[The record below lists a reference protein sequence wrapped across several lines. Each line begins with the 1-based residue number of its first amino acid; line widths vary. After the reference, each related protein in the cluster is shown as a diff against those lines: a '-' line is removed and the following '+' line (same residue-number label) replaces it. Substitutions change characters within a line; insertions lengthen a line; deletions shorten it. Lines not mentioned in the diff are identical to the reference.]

1 MKLLMLTPVGAVR
14 NPNST
19 QLGESTSLTVVA
31 YCYIIR
37 VHHDWCIASV
47 AITREVLR
55 CSHSDLSLTG
65 VVPLMSDTAWLATS
79 VVRVSLYLLALT
91 PVQHHARITQ
101 RVPRNS
107 TG

>member
-14 NPNST
+14 NPNSA

-31 YCYIIR
+31 YRYIICCN
-37 VHHDWCIASV
+37 HDGYITSI
-47 AITREVLR
+47 AITREVFLCGHR
-55 CSHSDLSLTG
+55 DLSPTG
-65 VVPLMSDTAWLATS
+65 VAPLVSDTAWLATS
-79 VVRVSLYLLALT
+79 VVRVSLYLPAIT
-91 PVQHHARITQ
+91 PVQRHTGITL